1 MPDTWNWTNYDTK
14 SNFSW
19 SPPHT
24 LKTNGGITYFVR
36 FQLNAAAP
44 PSPPLKIFLAVQQ
57 VRPGPS
63 LILGGERG
71 GTKFKITMS
80 FQKVNVLDFEVP
92 LVKAHRKYQVFAK
105 IIKGFGKRVQFHV
118 STDVGKCAG
127 SFATGLI
134 GAARRGG
141 YAADRVAQ
149 LRAFANSV
157 FVSRGVHGSSLCG
170 VRAHRCSRR
179 RFYAHY
185 SCICEHTA
193 PLMKTM
199 LWAGLWY
206 VFWGVMSHVIWLCRL
221 FAAAKSMVS
230 SLIHMQN
237 WPNHCSF

>member
-118 STDVGKCAG
+118 STDVAWIHNQRD
-127 SFATGLI
+127 FI
-134 GAARRGG
+134 GD
-141 YAADRVAQ
+141 YAVAQ
-149 LRAFANSV
+149 NHFQFWTVSARASMYW
-157 FVSRGVHGSSLCG
+157 CQ
-170 VRAHRCSRR
+170 
-179 RFYAHY
+179 
-185 SCICEHTA
+185 IETD
-193 PLMKTM
+193 
-199 LWAGLWY
+199 
-206 VFWGVMSHVIWLCRL
+206 
-221 FAAAKSMVS
+221 AACVDACVE
-230 SLIHMQN
+230 
-237 WPNHCSF
+237 

>member
-14 SNFSW
+14 SNFSR

-24 LKTNGGITYFVR
+24 LKANGGITYFVR

-71 GTKFKITMS
+71 GTKFKITMN

-141 YAADRVAQ
+141 W
-149 LRAFANSV
+149 LRRRPCCSTSRICQQCFCFKRGAWF
-157 FVSRGVHGSSLCG
+157 FVVRSSRSSLQPQAVLC
-170 VRAHRCSRR
+170 
-179 RFYAHY
+179 
-185 SCICEHTA
+185 
-193 PLMKTM
+193 PL
-199 LWAGLWY
+199 
-206 VFWGVMSHVIWLCRL
+206 
-221 FAAAKSMVS
+221 
-230 SLIHMQN
+230 
-237 WPNHCSF
+237 